1 MDPIPDEIVSSTPA
15 LAIGA
20 HTISSGD
27 PMERGETDRSALAPL
42 STAAYAL
49 AIVAFALHV
58 GFSGRFGYFRDELYY
73 AACGQHLA
81 WGYVDHAPL
90 APLLARVSRAFL
102 GDSLLALRFLPALAA
117 AAKVILSGWMARE
130 LSGGKYAHF
139 LAAFCVL
146 LAPIYLTFDSFF
158 SMNAFEPV
166 FWMTCA
172 AIVLRILN
180 GGNPKLWILCGL
192 IAGLGILNKHS
203 MLFFCSGIA
212 VGLLA
217 ASVRKHFRQP
227 WIWLGVGIVFLCFL
241 PNLLWEI
248 HYGWPTLALFHAV
261 MGTKYVTVSPWEYI
275 WQQTLL
281 THPLATPIWIAG
293 LYFLLR
299 DPLGKKYA
307 VLAWAYFTVLA
318 EMLILHGKIYYLAP
332 AYIML
337 LAAGSVWIELRLVP
351 RIGAWLRPTV
361 AVPLLIGG
369 LIAAPLAMPILPVEA
384 TIRYTRFWDVHSI
397 RVENVPVSELPQI
410 FADMFGWQE
419 QVRAVAGAYK
429 ALPDTERAQAVV
441 LAYNYGEA
449 SAVDYFGSK
458 LGLPRAISGHNQ
470 YGLWGPG
477 ATSGHVVV
485 AIGFS
490 ERQLLQFYDEV
501 TPAASV
507 SLKYAIPEESHLTI
521 FVCRRPHQSLQES
534 WSQWKYLS

>member
-27 PMERGETDRSALAPL
+27 PMERGETDRSASAPL

-281 THPLATPIWIAG
+281 THPLATPIWIGG

-351 RIGAWLRPTV
+351 RVGVWLRPTV

-419 QVRAVAGAYK
+419 QVRAVAGAYR
-429 ALPDTERAQAVV
+429 ALPDAERAQAVV

>member
-27 PMERGETDRSALAPL
+27 PMERGETDRSASAPL

-166 FWMTCA
+166 FWMACA

-351 RIGAWLRPTV
+351 RVGAWLRPTV

-429 ALPDTERAQAVV
+429 ALPDAERAQAVV

-449 SAVDYFGSK
+449 SAIDYFGSK

-501 TPAASV
+501 TPAESV

>member
-248 HYGWPTLALFHAV
+248 HYGWPTLALLRAV

-351 RIGAWLRPTV
+351 RVGAWLRPTV

>member
-227 WIWLGVGIVFLCFL
+227 WIWLGGGIVFLCFL

-361 AVPLLIGG
+361 AVSLLIGG

-429 ALPDTERAQAVV
+429 ALPDAERAQAVV